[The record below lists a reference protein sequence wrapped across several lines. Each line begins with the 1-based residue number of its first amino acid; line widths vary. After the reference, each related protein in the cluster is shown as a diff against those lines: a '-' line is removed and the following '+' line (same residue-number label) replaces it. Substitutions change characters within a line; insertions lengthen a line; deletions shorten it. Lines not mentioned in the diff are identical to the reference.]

1 MKVIIIEDEKL
12 SADYLV
18 ELLNRLNKS
27 IKIEAIYDSVKQS
40 VKAFSNEINA
50 DLIFVDIHL
59 ADGISFDI
67 FEKVQ
72 VDTPVIFTTA
82 YDEYALK
89 AFKLNSVDY
98 LLKPLGL
105 TELKTAI
112 EKFEKNS
119 KGFLQNKINIVA
131 DSYQAFHKQFKQ
143 RFMVK
148 MGENL
153 VSVKSGEI
161 NHFIAEDGIVILT
174 TLAGKRF
181 PIDYTLDEIE
191 HCTDPAEFFRIN
203 RKVIIKMTSIKKIST
218 YFNARLKL
226 NSEFLSEEDS
236 IVSRERVGD
245 FKQWLDR

>member
-40 VKAFSNEINA
+40 VKAFSSEINA

-59 ADGISFDI
+59 ADGISFEI
-67 FEKVQ
+67 FDKVQ

-82 YDEYALK
+82 FDEYALK

-119 KGFLQNKINIVA
+119 KGFVQHKVNKLS

-153 VSVKSGEI
+153 VSVKAGEI

-174 TLAGKRF
+174 TVSGKRF
-181 PIDYTLDEIE
+181 PIDYTLEEIE
-191 HCTDPAEFFRIN
+191 LCTDPTEFFRIN
-203 RKVIIKMTSIKKIST
+203 RKVIIKMNSIKKIST

-226 NSEFLSEEDS
+226 SSDFLLEDDS
-236 IVSRERVGD
+236 IISRERVGD
-245 FKQWLDR
+245 FKLWLDR